1 MSASNGIRKVCFAA
15 LRCGVADV
23 FDGTAHSQRKK
34 NTMYLAISY
43 DDFMLAIIHTENTYI
58 TSGLQIFYE
67 FVWDR
72 LVGCGRAEPRV
83 LRSRPVEPRIAGS
96 AKCSLLY
103 LSV

>member
-1 MSASNGIRKVCFAA
+1 VSASNGIRKVCFAA
-15 LRCGVADV
+15 LRCGFADV

-34 NTMYLAISY
+34 NSMYLAISY

-72 LVGCGRAEPRV
+72 LVAVLSLVCCRV
-83 LRSRPVEPRIAGS
+83 A
-96 AKCSLLY
+96 LLCLVLQEMQNALCY
-103 LSV
+103 I